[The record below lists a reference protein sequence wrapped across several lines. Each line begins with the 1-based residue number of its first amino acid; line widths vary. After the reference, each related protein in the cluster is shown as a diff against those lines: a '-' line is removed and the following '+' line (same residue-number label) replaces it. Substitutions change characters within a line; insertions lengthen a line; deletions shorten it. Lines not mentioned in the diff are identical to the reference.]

1 MKQFHTRGQVISSP
15 VVADGQLYFGSSD
28 HCLYALDPATGSQK
42 WKFKSDGR
50 ITSTPAVSG
59 GAVYFGSYDGNFYAV
74 DAATGQLRWKF
85 KTQGERRFSATHLHG
100 AEPGWCLLWQ
110 RR

>member
-15 VVADGQLYFGSSD
+15 VVADGQL
-28 HCLYALDPATGSQK
+28 
-42 WKFKSDGR
+42 
-50 ITSTPAVSG
+50 
-59 GAVYFGSYDGNFYAV
+59 YFGSYDGNFYAV